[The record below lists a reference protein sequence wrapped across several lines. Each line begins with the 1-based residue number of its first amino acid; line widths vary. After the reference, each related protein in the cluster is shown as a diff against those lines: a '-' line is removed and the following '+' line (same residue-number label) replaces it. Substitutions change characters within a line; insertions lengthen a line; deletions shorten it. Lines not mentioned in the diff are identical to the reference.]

1 MKEIFDL
8 FINLRKHLLLFRI
21 FKKRKLHSLLK
32 MGGSVSSGR
41 NNDELVDNLVK
52 GGLIKTQLIERVF
65 RAVDRGIFYLPKFKD
80 AAYRDLAWREG
91 RIHISAPCIYTRFFC

>member
-1 MKEIFDL
+1 
-8 FINLRKHLLLFRI
+8 
-21 FKKRKLHSLLK
+21 

-52 GGLIKTQLIERVF
+52 GGLIKTQIIERVF

-91 RIHISAPCIYTRFFC
+91 RIHISAPCIYTRLLEKAFRLFRKFQERRKLFFELIFKSNGEF

>member
-1 MKEIFDL
+1 
-8 FINLRKHLLLFRI
+8 
-21 FKKRKLHSLLK
+21 

-65 RAVDRGIFYLPKFKD
+65 RAVDRGIF
-80 AAYRDLAWREG
+80 
-91 RIHISAPCIYTRFFC
+91 